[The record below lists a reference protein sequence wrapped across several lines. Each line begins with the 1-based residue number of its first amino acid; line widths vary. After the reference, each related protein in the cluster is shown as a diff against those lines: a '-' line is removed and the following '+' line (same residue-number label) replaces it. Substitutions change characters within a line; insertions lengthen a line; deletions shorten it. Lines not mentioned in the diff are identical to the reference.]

1 MEKVEELLKALRNEF
16 IEGFIG
22 RESLDKCEKGLLA
35 KIADV
40 ERHMDMYKEDLGV
53 VQSNISQCCWDI
65 SEIKSMAVAC
75 NDNVDEMNS
84 KLRKFEDEIHS
95 HSFEQDIA

>member
-40 ERHMDMYKEDLGV
+40 ERRMDMHKEDLGV
-53 VQSNISQCCWDI
+53 V
-65 SEIKSMAVAC
+65 
-75 NDNVDEMNS
+75 
-84 KLRKFEDEIHS
+84 
-95 HSFEQDIA
+95 